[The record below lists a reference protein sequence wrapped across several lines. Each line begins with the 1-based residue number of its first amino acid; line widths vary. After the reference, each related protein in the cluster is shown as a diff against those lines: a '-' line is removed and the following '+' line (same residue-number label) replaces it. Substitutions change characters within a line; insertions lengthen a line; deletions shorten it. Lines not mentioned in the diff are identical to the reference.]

1 MRSGNFPDRAMP
13 LSVAENRKSALQLAL
28 TFIGALAMFAAAA
41 GPTPAPDDGFAAE
54 TYDGSR
60 GLALP
65 YRLFV
70 PDTRLRT
77 QPLPLIIFLHG
88 AAGAGVDNLR
98 QLQGGNFQGSHIWIT
113 PVAQAQQPAYV
124 IAPQIPPDN
133 AWAASNTSQLSPY
146 AELVLDLLSD
156 LERKYS
162 IDTDRIYVVGQSLGG
177 MGVWDLISKRPNVFA
192 AAVSVCGSGDVATV
206 SAAKSV
212 PVWAFHGAKDEVVPV
227 GGSRE
232 MVAALKAVGGTVK
245 YTEYPNGQHDVWTI
259 AFADPELFQW
269 LFAQKR
275 SPHPTNNGR
284 TH

>member
-1 MRSGNFPDRAMP
+1 MRSGKFPNRATP
-13 LSVAENRKSALQLAL
+13 LFVVENRKPALRLAL
-28 TFIGALAMFAAAA
+28 TLIGALAMLAAAA
-41 GPTPAPDDGFAAE
+41 GPTPAPGDGFAAE
-54 TYDGSR
+54 TYSGSS

-77 QPLPLIIFLHG
+77 RPLPLIIFLHG
-88 AAGAGVDNLR
+88 AAGAGVDNRR

-113 PVAQAQQPAYV
+113 PAAQARHPAYV
-124 IAPQIPPDN
+124 IAPQIPPGH
-133 AWAASNTSQLSPY
+133 AWAASESSQLAPY
-146 AELVLDLLSD
+146 AELVFDLVSD
-156 LERKYS
+156 LKREYS
-162 IDTDRIYVVGQSLGG
+162 IDTHRIYVVGQSLGG
-177 MGVWDLISKRPNVFA
+177 MGVWDLISKRPKVFA
-192 AAVSVCGSGDVATV
+192 AAVPVCGSGDVATV

-227 GGSRE
+227 AGSRE

-245 YTEYPNGQHDVWTI
+245 YTEYPNGQHDVWTT

-275 SPHPTNNGR
+275 SPAPNR
-284 TH
+284 